1 MFDRYYT
8 SEEKARILRRA
19 MRPSNFADMTPDQQE
34 EYLLEL
40 EIEKKFKHDYLKVF
54 IFMYIVIPMVI
65 AALL

>member
-8 SEEKARILRRA
+8 SEEKARILKRA
-19 MRPSNFADMTPDQQE
+19 MRPSSFADMTPEQRE

-54 IFMYIVIPMVI
+54 IFMFIVIPMVI
-65 AALL
+65 ATLL